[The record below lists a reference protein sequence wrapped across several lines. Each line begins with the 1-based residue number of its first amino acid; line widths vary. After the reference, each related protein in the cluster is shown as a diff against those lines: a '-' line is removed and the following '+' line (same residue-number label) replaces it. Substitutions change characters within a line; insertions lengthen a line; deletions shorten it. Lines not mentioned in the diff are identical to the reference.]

1 MTRSVELFYDFRS
14 PYSYLAF
21 TQLRDMG
28 VDLVLRPMMLLKLM
42 EAVGNVPTTLTC
54 AAKGRYA
61 RTDLAR
67 WAQRYGFAL
76 NPSDMRANDGDAC
89 SRAVLAAASPAEAI
103 EITLALYRACWSE
116 GKTLAAKDDILAV
129 IAAAATGINVDADA
143 IAARIDAPE
152 TIAQLEANTREAAER
167 GVFGSP
173 TIFVGDAMF
182 FGNDRLEFVREHLAH
197 LEQAA

>member
-1 MTRSVELFYDFRS
+1 MTRSIELFYDFRS

-21 TQLRDMG
+21 TQLREMG
-28 VDLVLRPMMLLKLM
+28 VDLVLRPMQVLKLM

-89 SRAVLAAASPAEAI
+89 SRAVLAAESPADAA
-103 EITLALYRACWSE
+103 TVTQALYSACWSE
-116 GKTLAAKDDILAV
+116 AKALATKDDILAV
-129 IAAAATGINVDADA
+129 IAAAATGINVDVDA
-143 IAARIDAPE
+143 IARRIDAPE
-152 TIAQLEANTREAAER
+152 TIAQLDANTREAVER

-173 TIFVGDAMF
+173 TMFVGDAMF
-182 FGNDRLEFVREHLAH
+182 FGNDRLDFVREHLAQ

>member
-1 MTRSVELFYDFRS
+1 MTRSIELFYDFRS

-21 TQLRDMG
+21 TQLRGMD
-28 VDLVLRPMMLLKLM
+28 VDITLRPMRLLKVM

-67 WAQRYGFAL
+67 WAQRYAIAL
-76 NPSDMRANDGDAC
+76 NPSDMRSNDGDAC
-89 SRAVLAAASPAEAI
+89 SRAVLAAESPAEAMD
-103 EITLALYRACWSE
+103 ITLALYRACWSE
-116 GKTLAAKDDILAV
+116 GKALATKDDILAV
-129 IAAAATGINVDADA
+129 IGADAIDADA
-143 IAARIDAPE
+143 IAKRIDAPE
-152 TIAQLEANTREAAER
+152 TIAQLDANTREAAER

-173 TIFVGDAMF
+173 TMFVGDAMY
-182 FGNDRLEFVREHLAH
+182 FGNDRLDFLREHLAR